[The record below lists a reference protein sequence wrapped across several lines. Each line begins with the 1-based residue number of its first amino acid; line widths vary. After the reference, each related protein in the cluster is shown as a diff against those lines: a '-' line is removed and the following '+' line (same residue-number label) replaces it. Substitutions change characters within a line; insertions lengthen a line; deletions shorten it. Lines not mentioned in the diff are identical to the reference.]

1 GDGIG
6 GEEVGGASGSGVGL
20 LGRGLRE
27 AELSGALASAA
38 QAGFDLSRELPL
50 RAHLFA
56 LGAHEHVL
64 LLVLHHIAGDGWSLG
79 PLGRDL
85 SRSYAA
91 RLSGCEPDFAP
102 LPVQYADYTLWQAAV
117 LGDESEAGS
126 VLSRE
131 LSFWR
136 GRLGGGPRPIAVPLR
151 QPRARGARP

>member
-1 GDGIG
+1 
-6 GEEVGGASGSGVGL
+6 
-20 LGRGLRE
+20 
-27 AELSGALASAA
+27 
-38 QAGFDLSRELPL
+38 
-50 RAHLFA
+50 LFA
-56 LGAHEHVL
+56 LGSHEHVL

-91 RLSGCEPDFAP
+91 RVLGCVPAFAP

-126 VLSRE
+126 VVSRA

-136 GRLGGGPRPIAVPLR
+136 DPLAGRTEQIAVAVVP
-151 QPRARGARP
+151 PPHGAKVHFVWSAMFGIFARP

>member
-1 GDGIG
+1 
-6 GEEVGGASGSGVGL
+6 
-20 LGRGLRE
+20 
-27 AELSGALASAA
+27 
-38 QAGFDLSRELPL
+38 
-50 RAHLFA
+50 HLFA

-91 RLSGCEPDFAP
+91 RVSGCEPDFAP

-136 GRLGGGPRPIAVPLR
+136 DRLGGVSREVALAVDP
-151 QPRARGARP
+151 PRASGSGHLGGRVVVRVSGGGPAGGVRLCGGAGGGP